1 MNFRKPHI
9 QYLDNIFLITES
21 EEKLYIGSSKMYT
34 NVFELVWDVKAEDGI
49 DVAAQNRINV
59 FIDHGR
65 KSGCFWNWTQTKYQ
79 TFFKRH
85 HFR

>member
-9 QYLDNIFLITES
+9 QHLDNIFLTES

-49 DVAAQNRINV
+49 DVAAQNKINL
-59 FIDHGR
+59 FIGHGR
-65 KSGCFWNWTQTKYQ
+65 KSGVLLKLNKN
-79 TFFKRH
+79 KISNIL
-85 HFR
+85 